1 MTGRPFALIGVNSD
15 KDLDKI
21 NAIIKKKKLNWRSFQ
36 NSPAGAKSKISTDW
50 AVKGWPTLVV
60 IDENMKIQYRG
71 HNGHEASAL
80 AVKLTRELELKLE
93 KQSKERKPAEREGAE
108 REGAQE
114 KGAKKQDAEKG
125 R

>member
-21 NAIIKKKKLNWRSFQ
+21 NAIIKQKNLNWRSFQ
-36 NSPAGAKSKISTDW
+36 NSPEGAKSKISTDW

-80 AVKLTRELELKLE
+80 ATKLTRELELKLE
-93 KQSKERKPAEREGAE
+93 KQNAEKKGGADRKGAE
-108 REGAQE
+108 KE
-114 KGAKKQDAEKG
+114 DAEKK
-125 R
+125 RDDQKRS